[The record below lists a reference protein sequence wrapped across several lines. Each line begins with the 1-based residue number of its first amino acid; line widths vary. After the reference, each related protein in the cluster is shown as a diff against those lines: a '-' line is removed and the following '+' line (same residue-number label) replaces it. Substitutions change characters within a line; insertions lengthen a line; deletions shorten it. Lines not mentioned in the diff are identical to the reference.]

1 MDMSSLPTQYT
12 KVYKA
17 IDYDNIMY
25 LYDYH
30 PWNSGQNPKI
40 DKITNTLLNLKNT
53 EHRRRQPAVRFFSKV
68 LTNPQ
73 ITNLIGTSP
82 KIFCVVPSHSEN
94 NVSAGLIELMGNI
107 KEKYCFENDQNY
119 LRRTRTVPKAANG
132 GPRNQQL
139 HIDSIE
145 VTRPD
150 EVEGK
155 TVYLF
160 DDITTT
166 GSSLFACKSLLLSA
180 GAQKVVMVALGRTY
194 DD

>member
-1 MDMSSLPTQYT
+1 MDMRSLPTQYT
-12 KVYKA
+12 KVYET

-53 EHRRRQPAVRFFSKV
+53 EYKRRQPAVRFFFKV
-68 LTNPQ
+68 LTNRQ
-73 ITNLIGTSP
+73 ITKLLDTSP

-107 KEKYCFENDQNY
+107 KETYCFENDENY

-145 VTRPD
+145 VTCP
-150 EVEGK
+150 EKIENK

-166 GSSLFACKSLLLSA
+166 GSSLLACKRLLLSA
-180 GAQKVVMVALGRTY
+180 GAQRVVMVALGRTN